1 MADRR
6 SFLQAGVGVA
16 ATLALGG
23 RAAARSGQT
32 QGAEQPAARGGP
44 SADFRAIAARTA
56 FINVDL
62 QNCFVEGYPVSSP
75 EGPALLKKINAFAA
89 ACRAEGVKVIHT
101 AHVLRPGGA
110 NAGVLTEYLPEIRN
124 GMIDR
129 GTHSAALHSSLVIDP
144 DDIVLEK
151 PRFGAFHGTDLELML
166 RSNGIDSVII
176 GGIATNVCCETTAR
190 EATVRDFH
198 LFFLRDGT
206 APFAFGDVSA
216 EQAQRSTCMTL
227 RLFGE
232 VLTMERMLRKLRRG
246 NDVA

>member
-6 SFLQAGVGVA
+6 SLLQAGVGVA

-23 RAAARSGQT
+23 RVAARDGQA
-32 QGAEQPAARGGP
+32 QGAARPAAGGP
-44 SADFRAIAARTA
+44 PAADFRAIAARTA

-75 EGPALLKKINAFAA
+75 EGPSLLRKINVFAA
-89 ACRAEGVKVIHT
+89 ACRAAGVKVIHT
-101 AHVLRPGGA
+101 AHVLRPGGS
-110 NAGVLTEYLPEIRN
+110 NAGVLREYIPEIRN

-129 GTHSAALHSSLVIDP
+129 GTHSAALHSSLVIGA

-151 PRFGAFHGTDLELML
+151 PRFGAFQGTDLELIL
-166 RSNGIDSVII
+166 RSNRIDSVIV

-198 LFFLRDGT
+198 LFFLSDGT
-206 APFAFGDVSA
+206 APFAFGEVSA

-232 VLTMERMLRKLRRG
+232 VLTMEQMLGKLRRG
-246 NDVA
+246 DGAA